1 MDGMTCRCAKCAVAE
16 KICLLENGKGPKG
29 CPTQNETE
37 SLKDALKEYDA
48 LDLKEFARIASVQEG
63 SCYAYRDAKPFVM
76 IPTKSRI
83 EELIEFSQRMGYKRL
98 GMAFCGGL
106 THEASLLSEI
116 LEKHGF
122 EIVSVSCKVGG
133 VPKERIGVKDEEKIR
148 IGQFESMCNPITQ
161 ARILNGAKTDF
172 NIMLGLCIGHD
183 SLFLKYIEGLTNW
196 AIQAARN
203 SGRVA
208 LTGIHS
214 DAYVPF
220 EVSPM
225 RRKELAIFNVRRSN
239 HDSEA
244 ALELLVERMSWF
256 TPLVTHTRPLERIA

>member
-1 MDGMTCRCAKCAVAE
+1 MDRMTCSCAKCAVSE
-16 KICLLENGKGPKG
+16 KICMLENGKGPKW
-29 CPTQNETE
+29 CPTQNEIE
-37 SLKDALKEYDA
+37 SSKGALREYDA
-48 LDLKEFARIASVQEG
+48 PDLKEFARIASVQEG
-63 SCYAYRDAKPFVM
+63 SCYTSRDATPFVM

-106 THEASLLSEI
+106 AHEASLLSEI

-161 ARILNGAKTDF
+161 ARILNRAKTDF

-183 SLFLKYIEGLTNW
+183 SLFLKYIEGLTTVF
-196 AIQAARN
+196 AVKD
-203 SGRVA
+203 RV
-208 LTGIHS
+208 TGHN
-214 DAYVPF
+214 
-220 EVSPM
+220 PM
-225 RRKELAIFNVRRSN
+225 
-239 HDSEA
+239 A
-244 ALELLVERMSWF
+244 ALYTSRSYYQ
-256 TPLVTHTRPLERIA
+256 RIMKKE